1 MKESKKMA
9 KDNLTNLLSQL
20 NIQLSQ
26 DEHSQVE
33 QTCVKLLDS
42 GCENPADVFRRCLVA
57 VIQQDKYQ
65 KALHYLKKFKH
76 IDDKYGRN
84 CARKIVHF
92 L

>member
-1 MKESKKMA
+1 MA

-33 QTCVKLLDS
+33 ETCVKLLDS

-65 KALHYLKKFKH
+65 KGFTLFKK
-76 IDDKYGRN
+76 IQTYR
-84 CARKIVHF
+84 
-92 L
+92 